1 MERPSAHRLRLMLT
15 ALLGLTLVSVLSLAR
30 VARAVEFDDD
40 GVIGADEVI
49 DDDVMMNAEVVVVD
63 GTVNGNLLVSGGSVT
78 VNGKISGDLL
88 IFSAEATVDGQV
100 DGNLAFCGQSLWIS
114 GAIKDTVW
122 FLGSSLV
129 LEPATVIGR
138 NLFFTGF
145 GMEAEPGST
154 IGRDVIA
161 SGYQALLRGQTER
174 DVQAEVNAL
183 ELGGSVGGDVRA
195 KVGAPGEGMARGPYW
210 PGMPQAVD
218 AGLRVSESAEI
229 GGALVYSSEVEQGGT
244 IGAVPLGGVVY
255 EPPVK
260 PEVSVSFGQRA
271 GQWLLARV
279 RELVTLLVLGA
290 LAAWR
295 LPGALNQLADTA
307 RSKPLPAAGWGIVV
321 ILLGFVGAAVLAGLI
336 LIVGILLGV
345 VTLGGLAGATFG
357 IGFSGL
363 SLAFGLFMLFIM
375 YGSKLVVAHLVGRLI
390 LQRFL
395 PQYAERAI
403 LALTLGVALYI
414 LVRSVPVLG
423 GLIGAIVT
431 LLGLG
436 AMWLLLRQRRGA
448 SPEPTQPQETRVAN
462 PTSR

>member
-1 MERPSAHRLRLMLT
+1 MERPPAHRLRLMLI
-15 ALLGLTLVSVLSLAR
+15 ALLGLTLVSVLSLAP
-30 VARAVEFDDD
+30 VVRAVEFDDD
-40 GVIGADEVI
+40 GVIGPDEVI
-49 DDDVMMNAEVVVVD
+49 DDDVIMNAEAVVVD
-63 GTVNGNLLVSGGSVT
+63 GTVNGNLLVSGGSIT
-78 VNGKISGDLL
+78 INGKINGDLL
-88 IFSAEATVDGQV
+88 IFSAEARVDGQV
-100 DGNLAFCGQSLWIS
+100 NGNLAFCGQSLWIN
-114 GAIKDTVW
+114 GAIKDTVF

-138 NLFFTGF
+138 NVFFTGF
-145 GMEAEPGST
+145 GIEAEPGST

-174 DVQAEVNAL
+174 DVQVEVTAL

-195 KVGAPGEGMARGPYW
+195 KVGIPGEGMVGGPYW

-229 GGALVYSSEVEQGGT
+229 GGALVYSSEVEQGDA
-244 IGAVPLGGVVY
+244 IGAVPLGGVLY
-255 EPPVK
+255 DPPVK
-260 PEVSVSFGQRA
+260 PEVSVSFGELVIE
-271 GQWLLARV
+271 WLLARV

-295 LPGALNQLADTA
+295 LPGVLNQLADTA

-336 LIVGILLGV
+336 LVVGILLGV
-345 VTLGGLAGATFG
+345 VTLGGLAGVTFG

-363 SLAFGLFMLFIM
+363 SLALGLFILSII

-395 PQYAERAI
+395 PQYAERVI

-436 AMWLLLRQRRGA
+436 AMWLLLCQRRGA
-448 SPEPTQPQETRVAN
+448 SPEPTQPQETRAAN
-462 PTSR
+462 PIST

>member
-1 MERPSAHRLRLMLT
+1 MERPPAYRLRLMLII
-15 ALLGLTLVSVLSLAR
+15 LLGLTLVSVLSLAP

-49 DDDVMMNAEVVVVD
+49 DDDVLMNAEAVVVD

-78 VNGKISGDLL
+78 VNGKVNGDLL
-88 IFSAEATVDGQV
+88 IFSAEATVDGEV
-100 DGNLAFCGQSLWIS
+100 NGNLAFCGQSLWVN
-114 GAIKDTVW
+114 GAIKDTVF
-122 FLGSSLV
+122 FLGSSLA

-145 GMEAEPGST
+145 GLEAEPGST

-161 SGYQALLRGQTER
+161 SGYQALLYGQTER
-174 DVQAEVNAL
+174 DIQVEVTAL
-183 ELGGSVGGDVRA
+183 ELGGRVGGDVRA
-195 KVGAPGEGMARGPYW
+195 KVGTPGEGMRGGPYW

-229 GGALVYSSEVEQGGT
+229 GGALVYSSEVEQAGT
-244 IGAVPLGGVVY
+244 IGAVPPGGVVY
-255 EPPVK
+255 EPLVK
-260 PEVSVSFGQRA
+260 PEVSKSFGELA
-271 GQWLLARV
+271 GQWVLARV
-279 RELVTLLVLGA
+279 RELVTLLGLGA
-290 LAAWR
+290 LASWR
-295 LPGALNQLADTA
+295 LPGVLNRLADTA
-307 RSKPLPAAGWGIVV
+307 RSRPLPAAGWGIVV
-321 ILLGFVGAAVLAGLI
+321 LILGFVCAAVLVGLI
-336 LIVGILLGV
+336 LVVGILLGV

-363 SLAFGLFMLFIM
+363 SLAFGLFMLAVI

-395 PQYAERAI
+395 PQYAERVI

-414 LVRSVPVLG
+414 LIRSVPVLG

-436 AMWLLLRQRRGA
+436 AMWLLFRQRGGV
-448 SPEPTQPQETRVAN
+448 SPAATQPQETRVAN
-462 PTSR
+462 PTGT